1 LFKGMALHPTV
12 KKALILSGKIGVPLA
27 ATYGT
32 IKLGVWGSAGD
43 SLPLTDQ
50 VRAVLPDASSVVDQ
64 LPNLGSYGDAVKSAW
79 NSGISATTGS
89 IVAIP
94 GAIGRGLSSVKNSI
108 FGKKDE

>member
-1 LFKGMALHPTV
+1 MALHPTA

-27 ATYGT
+27 VTYGT
-32 IKLGVWGSAGD
+32 VKLGVWGTAVD

-50 VRAVLPDASSVVDQ
+50 VRAVLPDASSLVDK
-64 LPNLGSYGDAVKSAW
+64 LPEFGTYGDAVKSAW
-79 NSGISATTGS
+79 NSGVSATTGA

-94 GAIGRGLSSVKNSI
+94 RSIGKGFTAVKNSI

>member
-1 LFKGMALHPTV
+1 MENKQTN
-12 KKALILSGKIGVPLA
+12 K
-27 ATYGT
+27 T

-79 NSGISATTGS
+79 NSGISAPTGS

-108 FGKKDE
+108 FGNKADRHKSRALTLAYCDTYLL